1 MRTNGRISI
10 DITLELA
17 EAVMKCVEKKAEA
30 MGIRVVTAVTDSH
43 GNPVSVRCMDDARI
57 GSFDIALNKAY
68 TSAVFKMSTEEL
80 GGLSRPDGSLYGIQF
95 TNNGK
100 IVIFG
105 GGEPLIN
112 SSGEII
118 GGLGV
123 SGGTEEQDSALA
135 AYGKEIFEKGMYLQ
149 WR

>member
-95 TNNGK
+95 TNGGRV
-100 IVIFG
+100 VIFG
-105 GGEPLIN
+105 GGVPLKA
-112 SSGEII
+112 
-118 GGLGV
+118 GGRILGAFGV
-123 SGGTEEQDSALA
+123 SGGSAQEDTELA
-135 AYGKEIFEKGMYLQ
+135 CYAERVFREMTGWNSL
-149 WR
+149 